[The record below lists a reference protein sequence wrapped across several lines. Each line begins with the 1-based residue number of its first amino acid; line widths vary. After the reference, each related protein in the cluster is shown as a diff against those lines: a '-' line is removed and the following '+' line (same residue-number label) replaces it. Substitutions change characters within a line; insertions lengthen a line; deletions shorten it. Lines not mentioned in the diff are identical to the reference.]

1 MISNYDYAFKFI
13 LVGDAAVGK
22 TSILSRFLKTSF
34 DRNTD
39 TTLGVEF
46 GQRTMDING
55 RQIKMQVWDTAGQE
69 EFRSMTRAYYRS
81 SAAALVVYDCTR
93 P

>member
-22 TSILSRFLKTSF
+22 TSILSRFLKGSY
-34 DRNTD
+34 DKNID

-46 GQRTMDING
+46 GQKMIDING
-55 RQIKMQVWDTAGQE
+55 RQIKLQVWDTAGQ
-69 EFRSMTRAYYRS
+69 
-81 SAAALVVYDCTR
+81 
-93 P
+93 